1 MELPAHMD
9 VVDDVHVSIQRR
21 LAFNMGSLLASKW
34 LWKLLV
40 SGEFIRQ
47 PLRSK
52 IQGLKYLFGA
62 LVIKNYLLRNHRS
75 IDSNAVLY
83 SYWFSTAALGFTLFK
98 LEVGQ
103 SAECSLITRGHGYD
117 VFCEQRNVYIP
128 FRELTL
134 SQLDCVYSISKTG
147 AAYLK
152 NRHPTYTGKIR
163 AVPLGIEP
171 VGTCRG
177 RAAEDTAHV
186 SFVSCSS
193 VSEVKRVDL
202 IFHMIGAFARRN
214 PDKAVRWTHM
224 GAGPLFDKLHQTV
237 QKAGGGNLSVD
248 LVGVKSRREVYE
260 AYRKMSADIFVNLSS
275 SEGIPVSIMEAISAG
290 IPVLA
295 PDVGAMKE
303 IVCAE
308 TGVLLPA
315 VFSEEAFCKG
325 AAHILASKGLRGT
338 AIAFFESQF
347 MSQKNYDEFYRSVL
361 A

>member
-1 MELPAHMD
+1 
-9 VVDDVHVSIQRR
+9 
-21 LAFNMGSLLASKW
+21 
-34 LWKLLV
+34 
-40 SGEFIRQ
+40 
-47 PLRSK
+47 
-52 IQGLKYLFGA
+52 
-62 LVIKNYLLRNHRS
+62 
-75 IDSNAVLY
+75 
-83 SYWFSTAALGFTLFK
+83 
-98 LEVGQ
+98 
-103 SAECSLITRGHGYD
+103 
-117 VFCEQRNVYIP
+117 
-128 FRELTL
+128 
-134 SQLDCVYSISKTG
+134 
-147 AAYLK
+147 
-152 NRHPTYTGKIR
+152 
-163 AVPLGIEP
+163 
-171 VGTCRG
+171 
-177 RAAEDTAHV
+177 
-186 SFVSCSS
+186 
-193 VSEVKRVDL
+193 
-202 IFHMIGAFARRN
+202 
-214 PDKAVRWTHM
+214 M